1 MVDDKQQLAE
11 AILESRGTAPAVTFE
26 EMKEDVSEW
35 LAQLR
40 FPDIPGVKEWSD
52 CIRLFPPGPDEESLT
67 VGVKVRL
74 AFQLYTSQNQ
84 YLVSVMECLKPEDRD
99 VYILAAHVNWKS
111 GEWEKQKKIDEAY
124 GGRFVDA
131 LRGRHTVWT
140 QTFRKGELH
149 GALDAA
155 AIAILGHEL
164 VGTPPDNS
172 LGAPIKLAPPIN
184 AEFPLQDDE

>member
-1 MVDDKQQLAE
+1 MADDARKVAETILAE
-11 AILESRGTAPAVTFE
+11 RRSESDALIDEIR
-26 EMKEDVSEW
+26 EDLIEW

-40 FPDIPGVKEWSD
+40 FPDVEGSGSWSD
-52 CIRLFPPGPDEESLT
+52 CVRLFDVDPEEEEQQ

-74 AFQLYTSQNQ
+74 AFRLYTERNQ
-84 YLVSVMECLKPEDRD
+84 YLISIMECLNPEDKD
-99 VYILAAHVNWKS
+99 VHILATHVNWRS
-111 GEWEKQKKIDEAY
+111 GEWEKQKKLDEAY

-155 AIAILGHEL
+155 AKAILGHEL
-164 VGTPPDNS
+164 VGTPPEGS
-172 LGAPIKLAPPIN
+172 SGRPIRIAVPVS
-184 AEFPLQDDE
+184 AEFPARDE

>member
-1 MVDDKQQLAE
+1 MADDARKVAETILAE
-11 AILESRGTAPAVTFE
+11 RRSESDALIDEIR
-26 EMKEDVSEW
+26 EDLIEW

-40 FPDIPGVKEWSD
+40 FPDVEGSGSWSD
-52 CIRLFPPGPDEESLT
+52 CVRLFDVDPEEEEQQ

-74 AFQLYTSQNQ
+74 AFRLYTERNQ
-84 YLVSVMECLKPEDRD
+84 YLISIMECLNPEDKD
-99 VYILAAHVNWKS
+99 VHILATHVNWRS
-111 GEWEKQKKIDEAY
+111 GEWEKQKKLDEAY

-155 AIAILGHEL
+155 AARIL
-164 VGTPPDNS
+164 D
-172 LGAPIKLAPPIN
+172 AW
-184 AEFPLQDDE
+184 DEVTNWWAGLPRVVPGGPYGSPFR